1 MSDNLIRNPGQIKF
15 WKGNTQMSLTFQILS
30 WHRIYKGKT
39 KQHQKKKKKSSLL
52 NIQTEPPISLYC
64 VKQEAD
70 TKLRDNAHQPAWT
83 LPVVSAAMRNNV
95 QFSSSTLFQK

>member
-39 KQHQKKKKKSSLL
+39 KQHQKKKKSSLL
-52 NIQTEPPISLYC
+52 TYKQNHQFLLCC
-64 VKQEAD
+64 VKQETD
-70 TKLRDNAHQPAWT
+70 TKLRDYAHQPAWT
-83 LPVVSAAMRNNV
+83 LQVVSAAMRNNA
-95 QFSSSTLFQK
+95 QFSSSTLFPK

>member
-39 KQHQKKKKKSSLL
+39 KQHQKKKK
-52 NIQTEPPISLYC
+52 IIS
-64 VKQEAD
+64 
-70 TKLRDNAHQPAWT
+70 TKHPNRTTNFFILCKARG
-83 LPVVSAAMRNNV
+83 
-95 QFSSSTLFQK
+95 